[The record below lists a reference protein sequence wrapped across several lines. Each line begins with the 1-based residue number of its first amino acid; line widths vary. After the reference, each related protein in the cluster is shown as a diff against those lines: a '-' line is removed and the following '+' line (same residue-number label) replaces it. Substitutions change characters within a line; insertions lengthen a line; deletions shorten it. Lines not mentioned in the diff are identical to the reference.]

1 MTLPIATAFILLS
14 NDSFHFLAE
23 GCLLGQIVF
32 LLGTKTFKMLLM
44 TLVDNGRG
52 SFETSPNLFAKLL
65 ADGTCLT
72 VFLMQLLQ
80 LMESADY
87 IGLFG
92 QFLCSFTELC
102 L

>member
-14 NDSFHFLAE
+14 NDSFNFLAE

-52 SFETSPNLFAKLL
+52 SFETSPNLFAKFL
-65 ADGTCLT
+65 ADRTCLAI
-72 VFLMQLLQ
+72 FLMQLLQ

-92 QFLCSFTELC
+92 QFLCSFTKLC